1 MSVIAEI
8 HSSLDAVGFE
18 QQVCMFVFL
27 SSYPLVLGR
36 LLEGRG
42 RRIAAGMAIASATGF
57 ALFTDPWFH
66 AVLLTIAVIACFGL
80 LIAAVCIFEQ
90 VQRIALH
97 GATRPAFVEADT
109 VSIANAGST
118 RGPAGMSPLPLHTPR
133 PG

>member
-1 MSVIAEI
+1 MSVIAQI
-8 HSSLDAVGFE
+8 HSSLDAIGLE

-42 RRIAAGMAIASATGF
+42 RRIAAGMAVASATGF

-66 AVLLTIAVIACFGL
+66 AVLLTAAVIACFGL

-90 VQRIALH
+90 LRRITLH
-97 GATRPAFVEADT
+97 GTPRSTPLETDT
-109 VSIANAGST
+109 VSTATAGAA
-118 RGPAGMSPLPLHTPR
+118 REPAGMSPLPLRTPR